1 MEPIYLPEV
10 FFSNHLPVFEIRAAY
25 FDRSI
30 LLPGPVPRLFIL
42 SPFSPF
48 PFRTPIRV
56 RRGGERGGDRG
67 VLLGFRSLG
76 ILLGRS
82 MNLL

>member
-1 MEPIYLPEV
+1 M
-10 FFSNHLPVFEIRAAY
+10 FEIRAAY
-25 FDRSI
+25 FDRLIFVTRSGAQT
-30 LLPGPVPRLFIL
+30 LYLFAI
-42 SPFSPF
+42 FSV

-56 RRGGERGGDRG
+56 RRGGDRG

-76 ILLGRS
+76 ILLGGS

>member
-1 MEPIYLPEV
+1 M
-10 FFSNHLPVFEIRAAY
+10 FEIRAAY
-25 FDRSI
+25 FDRLIFVTRSGAQT
-30 LLPGPVPRLFIL
+30 LYLFAV
-42 SPFSPF
+42 FSV
-48 PFRTPIRV
+48 PFRTLIRV

-76 ILLGRS
+76 ILLGGS

>member
-1 MEPIYLPEV
+1 M
-10 FFSNHLPVFEIRAAY
+10 FEIRAAY
-25 FDRSI
+25 FNRLIFVTRSGAQT
-30 LLPGPVPRLFIL
+30 LYPFAVFSVPV
-42 SPFSPF
+42 